1 MTATTSHTPA
11 IAHTTPTYAARPV
24 ASFRFSRD
32 VRTVLGEA
40 AVVGLVGAVVVAWV
54 VSVGVARR
62 AALVP
67 PAEAG
72 RV

>member
-1 MTATTSHTPA
+1 MIGVIAAIVGVGSGTIVGRVAVGLADGTLGGSAAVPWGVLTA
-11 IAHTTPTYAARPV
+11 IA
-24 ASFRFSRD
+24 
-32 VRTVLGEA
+32 
-40 AVVGLVGAVVVAWV
+40 VGAVVVAWV